1 MGVRAGLCEITPQA
15 FDEMM
20 AGGNPDVSAGRYY
33 ALDKAWSEIHDML
46 QPAGYPLNQAIVGD
60 ALHPESNHSYEE
72 FYEGKHD
79 WYLGFVTV
87 ETVKKI
93 ARALEDIQV
102 PDVPE
107 ISRRSENDSHVYID
121 YVGSMFRVLQ
131 AAYREASRHGN
142 ALMVVIT

>member
-1 MGVRAGLCEITPQA
+1 MGVRAGLHEITPQA

-20 AGGNPDVSAGRYY
+20 AGGNPDISGGKYY

-46 QPAGYPLNQAIVGD
+46 KPAGYPLNQAIVGD
-60 ALHPESNHSYEE
+60 VLLPGSEHSYED

-79 WYLGFVTV
+79 WYAGGVTV
-87 ETVKKI
+87 EMVRKI
-93 ARALEDIQV
+93 AKALEAIQV

-107 ISRRSENDSHVYID
+107 ISYRGENDSHVYID

-131 AAYREASRHGN
+131 AAYREASSRGN
-142 ALMVVIT
+142 ALMVVIA